1 MSIKYS
7 LISKENDKVL
17 CEYTDFIGNFEQ
29 ISRQLLKKVKATFS
43 VVDNQLVHKE
53 VDKDGKTSVITR
65 CKCIF

>member
-29 ISRQLLKKVKATFS
+29 ISRQLLKKVKADSRGTF
-43 VVDNQLVHKE
+43 VY
-53 VDKDGKTSVITR
+53 
-65 CKCIF
+65 